1 MSNSYYNH
9 GAFPVTGSAAT
20 SANMRAELDLITAGF
35 DKLPTLTSNA
45 NKIVVVNSSSNALD
59 VITSIPPGSGG
70 TGFSTYAIGDLLYAD
85 TTTTLAK
92 LADVATGNALISGGV
107 GVAPSWGKVGLTTH
121 VSGQLGVANGGTGL
135 ASGTS
140 GGVLYYSATGTLAS
154 SALLAANA
162 IMLGGGTGA
171 APATTTT
178 GTGVVTAIGNAV
190 NTTNGLVT
198 QSATLAAS
206 ALLLGGGSA
215 TAISSTTTGT
225 GVVTAIGNAVNTA
238 NGLVTQ
244 SATLAASALLLG
256 GGSATAIS
264 STTTGTGVVTAIGN
278 NINTANGLV
287 TQSATLP
294 ANTLLLGGGS
304 ATAISPLA
312 LGTAGQALVINSG
325 ATAPVWTDQFLS
337 ITYIF
342 SYPAASDQGDLTI
355 PFACTI
361 TEWTLLADATGSAVV
376 DIWKDTYANYP
387 PTIADVITASAKP
400 TISSATK
407 GQSSTLTGWT
417 ATITAGDTLRF
428 NVNSVSG
435 INRLTLSLKVKRT

>member
-225 GVVTAIGNAVNTA
+225 GVVTAIGN
-238 NGLVTQ
+238 
-244 SATLAASALLLG
+244 
-256 GGSATAIS
+256 
-264 STTTGTGVVTAIGN
+264 